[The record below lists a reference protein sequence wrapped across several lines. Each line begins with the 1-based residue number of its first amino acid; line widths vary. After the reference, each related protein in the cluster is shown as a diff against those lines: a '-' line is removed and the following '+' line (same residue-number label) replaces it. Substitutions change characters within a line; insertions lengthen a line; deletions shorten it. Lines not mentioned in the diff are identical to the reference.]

1 MSTEPLVPDELMGE
15 LIKEGQ
21 ISLIQLNTTEVASQ
35 LTLEDFKVFKEI
47 QDTEYIDDLFKI
59 KSNFWTPNL
68 NKFSEVSLEFV
79 TYCCFNMNV

>member
-1 MSTEPLVPDELMGE
+1 MSTEPLVPDELMGD

-59 KSNFWTPNL
+59 KSKFWTPNL
-68 NKFSEVSLEFV
+68 NKFSEVSLEF
-79 TYCCFNMNV
+79 CKILLL